1 MTHLFPGLPWRAGW
15 GVLLRSLGS
24 SPGPAGCASSG
35 GRVGPVG
42 LLGHMARPAAVRVPG
57 LRVQRRPRGEG
68 QCAGSHSV
76 ALKAQ
81 NLGAV
86 FSDLWECLGPMLL
99 GQRPGPV
106 GRQAGCRPG

>member
-1 MTHLFPGLPWRAGW
+1 MTHLFPGPPWRAGW

-57 LRVQRRPRGEG
+57 LRCGADLGEKAVCGLTLGGPEGPEPRG
-68 QCAGSHSV
+68 SF
-76 ALKAQ
+76 L
-81 NLGAV
+81 
-86 FSDLWECLGPMLL
+86 
-99 GQRPGPV
+99 
-106 GRQAGCRPG
+106 